1 MSLMGIYIYD
11 RCLSNRFE
19 YDVVILNIGVSN
31 IQFDTFRSLVEKE
44 EREREGK
51 KEVQSNLHIITFFRS
66 VCHLYESEPFF
77 FRLARV
83 DIRMYIVLNYVSIDR
98 TLLYYIYIC

>member
-44 EREREGK
+44 ERERGK
-51 KEVQSNLHIITFFRS
+51 ERS
-66 VCHLYESEPFF
+66 TVKFAYYYFLSFS
-77 FRLARV
+77 
-83 DIRMYIVLNYVSIDR
+83 VSFVR
-98 TLLYYIYIC
+98 K